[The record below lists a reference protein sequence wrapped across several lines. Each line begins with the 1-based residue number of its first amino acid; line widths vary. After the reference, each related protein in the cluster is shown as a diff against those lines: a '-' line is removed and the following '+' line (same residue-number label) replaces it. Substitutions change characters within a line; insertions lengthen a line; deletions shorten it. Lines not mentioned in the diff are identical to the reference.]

1 MSIKNVVFDCGQV
14 LVHFEPSYMVGV
26 YVSNKDDK
34 ALLEKVVFD
43 RLYWDRLDL
52 GTIEDE
58 ELLELACRRLPQELH
73 DLARKT
79 YYNCFHNM
87 PKVPGMQELI
97 TRVKKSGARV
107 FLLSN
112 ISKHFSRHSADFD
125 LLSEFEFCVFSADIG
140 MVKPSREIFEYILN
154 KAGIDAK
161 ETLFIDDSE
170 KNLRGAELLGIHT
183 YLFDGNAE
191 TLSRYIDKIIKE

>member
-1 MSIKNVVFDCGQV
+1 MIKNVIFDLGQV
-14 LVHFEPSYMVGV
+14 LYRFVPLELSGKYTEDES
-26 YVSNKDDK
+26 VSR
-34 ALLEKVVFD
+34 LLSEVVFD

-87 PKVPGMQELI
+87 PKVPGMQEVI
-97 TRVKKSGARV
+97 SRVKKAGARV

-140 MVKPSREIFEYILN
+140 MVKPSREIFEYVLN
-154 KAGIDAK
+154 KAGINAS

-191 TLSRYIDKIIKE
+191 ALSKYLDKIIKE

>member
-1 MSIKNVVFDCGQV
+1 MIKNVIFDLGQV
-14 LVHFEPSYMVGV
+14 LYRFEPLELSGEYTEDES
-26 YVSNKDDK
+26 VSR
-34 ALLEKVVFD
+34 LLSEVVFD

-58 ELLELACRRLPQELH
+58 ELIELACERLPQELH
-73 DLARKT
+73 ALARKT

-87 PKVPGMQELI
+87 PKVPGMQDVI
-97 TRVKKSGARV
+97 TRVKKAGRRV

-154 KAGIDAK
+154 KAGINAE

-191 TLSRYIDKIIKE
+191 KLSEYLEKEIKE

>member
-1 MSIKNVVFDCGQV
+1 MIKNVIFDLGQV
-14 LVHFEPSYMVGV
+14 LYRFVPLELSGKYTEDES
-26 YVSNKDDK
+26 VSR
-34 ALLEKVVFD
+34 LLSEVVFD

-87 PKVPGMQELI
+87 PKVPGMQEVI
-97 TRVKKSGARV
+97 SRVKKAGARV

-140 MVKPSREIFEYILN
+140 MVKPSREIFEYVLN
-154 KAGIDAK
+154 KAGINAS

-191 TLSRYIDKIIKE
+191 TLSRYLDKIIKE

>member
-1 MSIKNVVFDCGQV
+1 MIKNVIFDLGQV
-14 LVHFEPSYMVGV
+14 LYRFVPLELSGKYTEDES
-26 YVSNKDDK
+26 VSR
-34 ALLEKVVFD
+34 LLSEVVFD

-87 PKVPGMQELI
+87 PKVPGMQEVI
-97 TRVKKSGARV
+97 SRVKKTGVRV

-140 MVKPSREIFEYILN
+140 MVKPSREIFEYVLN
-154 KAGIDAK
+154 KAGINAS

-191 TLSRYIDKIIKE
+191 ALSKYLDKIIKE